1 MNKIGMITLGA
12 AIILGGSIGFGAINQ
27 GFAQENDS
35 KKVESKASN
44 ELIGIEKAKAVA
56 LEQVDG
62 IVESVELEKDD
73 GQTYYEV
80 DIDQGNKDFDIDVDA
95 YTAKIIKIDES
106 HHDDDD
112 NDDYEVHASA
122 ATKGSLISE
131 KEAIAIAKKNIT
143 GEVIEIE
150 LDEDDGRYEYEM
162 ELKTSNGEAEITID
176 AKSGK
181 VLELENDD
189 DDDDR
194 YED

>member
-44 ELIGIEKAKAVA
+44 ELIGMEKAKAVA
-56 LEQVDG
+56 LEQVDR

-80 DIDQGNKDFDIDVDA
+80 DIDKGNKDFDIDVDA
-95 YTAKIIKIDES
+95 YTAKIIRIDES
-106 HHDDDD
+106 HDDDDDD
-112 NDDYEVHASA
+112 NVKASA
-122 ATKGSLISE
+122 TTKGSLISE
-131 KEAIAIAKKNIT
+131 KEAIAIAKKNIA
-143 GEVIEIE
+143 GEVVEIE

-162 ELKTSNGEAEITID
+162 ELRTSNGEAEITID
-176 AKSGK
+176 AGSGK
-181 VLELENDD
+181 VLELEIDE
-189 DDDDR
+189 DDR
-194 YED
+194 YDD

>member
-12 AIILGGSIGFGAINQ
+12 AIILGGSIGFGAINH
-27 GFAQENDS
+27 GFAQENPS
-35 KKVESKASN
+35 KTVESKASH

-62 IVESVELEKDD
+62 IVESIELEKYN

-80 DIDQGNKDFDIDVDA
+80 DIDKGNKDFDIDVDA

-106 HHDDDD
+106 RDDDD
-112 NDDYEVHASA
+112 DDDYEVHASA
-122 ATKGSLISE
+122 ATGSLISE

-143 GEVIEIE
+143 GEVVEIE

-162 ELKTSNGEAEITID
+162 ELKTSNGEADITID
-176 AKSGK
+176 ANSGK
-181 VLELENDD
+181 VVELENDD
-189 DDDDR
+189 
-194 YED
+194 E